1 MPSPWRGWGCPWRG
15 TSFSTSGRS
24 YVSKQ
29 YFLVQYL
36 VLFVQVTLL
45 NVNKGAGRHH
55 GRWSHRCCGSRS
67 TRSFGKRSL
76 KQLYHVSYSIVEVI
90 FCRRGVS
97 RNHGARKAPA
107 HSNDSCPRAGV
118 VPGFEVDVIEMKKQ
132 CFVNQNQQQQLLGKQ
147 TLYFTFAISSFLSRQ
162 AKKGDYWGCV
172 GQVGWEGSW
181 KNAPPTCPKN
191 NSGTTKTLTF
201 VGETNPQRRIV
212 KQYCTRNKE
221 MAHSLL
227 GIISSTFFKC
237 FAWLF

>member
-118 VPGFEVDVIEMKKQ
+118 VPGYEVDVIEMEKAMLRQPKPATAIARQTNALIHFRNLFLPIASSKERWLLRLCGAGWMGGELKK
-132 CFVNQNQQQQLLGKQ
+132 C
-147 TLYFTFAISSFLSRQ
+147 
-162 AKKGDYWGCV
+162 
-172 GQVGWEGSW
+172 
-181 KNAPPTCPKN
+181 
-191 NSGTTKTLTF
+191 TTYMPEK
-201 VGETNPQRRIV
+201 
-212 KQYCTRNKE
+212 
-221 MAHSLL
+221 
-227 GIISSTFFKC
+227 
-237 FAWLF
+237 